1 MIKIT
6 SVDEYLLTGCMR
18 CKFGGTPRCKVH
30 DWKEELIRLRA
41 IMQAAGLTEE
51 VKWGMPC
58 YTSGGKNIAMVS
70 ALHDHASIGFF
81 KGALLSDPKGLLV
94 SPGEHSQAV
103 RTLRFTSVKEITQQT
118 ATIKAFIKQALELEK
133 AGKKIAFKKTGEH
146 PVPEEFRKALEES
159 AALKKAFEALT
170 PGRQRA
176 YLLHFSGS
184 KQSETRT
191 ARIKKCIPQILKGI
205 GFHDA
210 WKQQDKK

>member
-1 MIKIT
+1 
-6 SVDEYLLTGCMR
+6 
-18 CKFGGTPRCKVH
+18 
-30 DWKEELIRLRA
+30 
-41 IMQAAGLTEE
+41 
-51 VKWGMPC
+51 
-58 YTSGGKNIAMVS
+58 
-70 ALHDHASIGFF
+70 
-81 KGALLSDPKGLLV
+81 
-94 SPGEHSQAV
+94 
-103 RTLRFTSVKEITQQT
+103 
-118 ATIKAFIKQALELEK
+118 
-133 AGKKIAFKKTGEH
+133 

-176 YLLHFSGS
+176 YLLHFSAP

>member
-51 VKWGMPC
+51 FKWGMPY
-58 YTSGGKNIAMVS
+58 YTSGGKNIAMFS
-70 ALHDHASIGFF
+70 ALRDHASIGFF

-118 ATIKAFIKQALELEK
+118 AAIKALIKQALELEK
-133 AGKKIAFKKTGEH
+133 AGKKIAFKKT
-146 PVPEEFRKALEES
+146 
-159 AALKKAFEALT
+159 
-170 PGRQRA
+170 
-176 YLLHFSGS
+176 
-184 KQSETRT
+184 
-191 ARIKKCIPQILKGI
+191 
-205 GFHDA
+205 
-210 WKQQDKK
+210 